1 MKGLKDIF
9 HNKKDYDNLN
19 FLVSGYELLAFF
31 ISHILMEGILI
42 YYQLHF
48 MAVYNIFSIILMI
61 TCIYLNHVGYPRL
74 AVLLNVMEIC
84 IFSTMGSLFA
94 GWNVGFYI
102 FFFPAVALVFFTET
116 INLRAKVLMTI
127 GITVLAGIAK
137 INSPNLA
144 VSAGNSAVTFIYCLI
159 FVGVILN
166 IGVIYFYF
174 DNQRIKLADETIKS
188 KQSIDNIEG
197 ILEKNMMVSN
207 EVNSIGEQFSNNFN
221 GNLRSQSSISS
232 SAEVVAKNSKS
243 SLDNNN
249 IISAR
254 VSDLSNMLE
263 KLKESVIQIHKNS
276 KEALNL
282 NNNGNKNILDI
293 EAKLE
298 SNVESTNKLG
308 NAIAELEVRGD
319 EIGTIVDV
327 IKAITK
333 QINLLSLNA
342 SIEAARAGEH
352 GKGFAVVADEIRK
365 LAEQSSSATNE
376 IENVISSVK
385 ISVEGSG
392 KNMNEVWD
400 AVNAQKELT
409 DETKIKFNHIKDKIN
424 LMTNEID
431 SVNADI
437 HKITN
442 FKEEILSLV
451 QKSAI
456 ESESV
461 YNETE
466 KIVVSIKEQSNSMQN
481 SNSIIE
487 KLLSL
492 SGKLNSNDF
501 NV

>member
-1 MKGLKDIF
+1 MRGLKDIF
-9 HNKKDYDNLN
+9 HNKKDYGNLN
-19 FLVSGYELLAFF
+19 FLVSGYELLLFLF
-31 ISHILMEGILI
+31 SHILMEGTLL

-48 MAVYNIFSIILMI
+48 MAVYNIFAIILMVV
-61 TCIYLNHVGYPRL
+61 CIYLNHVGYPKM

-84 IFSTMGSLFA
+84 IFSTMGTFFA

-116 INLRAKVLMTI
+116 INLRPKVLMAI
-127 GITVLAGIAK
+127 GITVLAGIVK
-137 INSPNLA
+137 VCSPDLT
-144 VSAGNSAVTFIYCLI
+144 VSAGKPAVTFIYCLI
-159 FVGVILN
+159 FLGVMLN
-166 IGVIYFYF
+166 IGGIYYYF
-174 DNQRIKLADETIKS
+174 DNQRIKLAEETVKS
-188 KQSIDNIEG
+188 KQSINNIEG

-207 EVNSIGEQFSNNFN
+207 EVKSIGEQFSYNFK
-221 GNLRSQSSISS
+221 GNLQSQNSISS
-232 SAEVVAKNSKS
+232 SAEVVSKNSKS
-243 SLDNNN
+243 TLDNNN
-249 IISAR
+249 SISAR
-254 VSDLSNMLE
+254 VSNLSDMLE
-263 KLKESVIQIHKNS
+263 KLKDSVIQIHKNS
-276 KEALNL
+276 KEALEL

-293 EAKLE
+293 EIKLD

-308 NAIAELEVRGD
+308 NAIAELEVRSD
-319 EIGTIVDV
+319 EIGTIIDV

-376 IENVISSVK
+376 IENVISGVK
-385 ISVEGSG
+385 ISVEGSRE
-392 KNMNEVWD
+392 NMNEVWD
-400 AVNAQKELT
+400 AVNTQKKLT
-409 DETKIKFNHIKDKIN
+409 DETKIKFNHIKDKID

-466 KIVVSIKEQSNSMQN
+466 KIVVSIKEQSKSMQN
-481 SNSIIE
+481 SNLIIE

-492 SGKLNSNDF
+492 AGKLNSH
-501 NV
+501 